1 MNKRKKEH
9 NFYPWLSFFSWFFI
23 PSLFL
28 GYFVAQGHWNA
39 LKQSFKCLSNLALTV
54 PWNPLVLSF
63 PVITWPVT
71 NTGHFSQSALSSA
84 WLYQTWRPCS
94 RKLHP
99 LHLEPPSDPSRSSQS
114 SKLNSLCNN
123 RELLPNSFLLTSY
136 LTHGSVH
143 ISVLPS

>member
-28 GYFVAQGHWNA
+28 GYFVAQEHWNA
-39 LKQSFKCLSNLALTV
+39 LQQSFKCLSNLALTV

-71 NTGHFSQSALSSA
+71 NTGHFSQSALSSS
-84 WLYQTWRPCS
+84 WLYQAWTPCS

-99 LHLEPPSDPSRSSQS
+99 LHLEPPSDPSRSSQA

-123 RELLPNSFLLTSY
+123 RELLPNSFPLTSY
-136 LTHGSVH
+136 LTHGSICV
-143 ISVLPS
+143 SVLPS